1 MKTALIVDS
10 ACSLPAAIRNK
21 YDVFFV
27 PLDYV
32 VDDESFTD
40 SCETEDALALFE
52 SGALSRKHE
61 VFSHAPSAERFQEAM
76 IEAINDGYDCVIVQ
90 TVNRT
95 QGATY
100 ENANSA
106 LSRVK
111 QQLDGRDMTLRVM
124 DSRTVFAGQAVMAA
138 ETLRRLLK
146 LKDESLVR
154 RQMDKIS
161 ETIQTF
167 IVPKDPLVALERSRD
182 RNENSIGWTQA
193 MVANVV
199 GVHPIICNS
208 NDSSEAI
215 AKVWGFKKAA
225 EKVFRHVENCI
236 DSGLKS
242 PIISVNVVGSISLL
256 ESLPGYQSMVVKAKS
271 KRLMVVPSVA
281 SVAAGIYT
289 SVGSISVA
297 LATEL
302 RDWSV

>member
-76 IEAINDGYDCVIVQ
+76 IEAINNGYDCVIVQ

-146 LKDESLVR
+146 LNDESLVR

>member
-10 ACSLPAAIRNK
+10 ACSLPAAIRQK

-32 VDDESFTD
+32 VDDESFVD
-40 SCETEDALALFE
+40 SCEIEDNLALFE

-61 VFSHAPSAERFQEAM
+61 VYTHAPSTERFEEA
-76 IEAINDGYDCVIVQ
+76 IVEAINDGYDCIIVQ

-95 QGATY
+95 QGVTY

-106 LSRVK
+106 VARVK
-111 QQLDGRDMTLRVM
+111 QQIGGREITLRVM
-124 DSRTVFAGQAVMAA
+124 DSRTVFAGQAVMAT
-138 ETLRRLLK
+138 ETLRRLIK
-146 LKDESLVR
+146 TQDERIVR

-167 IVPKDPLVALERSRD
+167 ILPKDPLVALERSRD
-182 RNENSIGWTQA
+182 RNENSVGWTQA

-199 GVHPIICNS
+199 GIHPIICNS
-208 NDSSEAI
+208 NDSSEAV

-225 EKVFRHVENCI
+225 QKIFAHIENCI
-236 DSGLKS
+236 DAGVTS
-242 PIISVNVVGSISLL
+242 PIISVHVVGEVSML
-256 ESLPGYQSMVVKAKS
+256 EDLPGYTEMVLKAKS
-271 KRLMVVPSVA
+271 KKLMVIPTVA
-281 SVAAGIYT
+281 SVAAGVYT

-297 LATEL
+297 IASTE
-302 RDWSV
+302 RDWTM

>member
-76 IEAINDGYDCVIVQ
+76 IEAINNGYDCVIVQ